1 MRNPSK
7 VSLAHNKNLC
17 NEFDEGGEG
26 VDYKYAGKGLE
37 RNEKILITEIAS
49 NSGKIKPSSYVKFYL
64 LASPFFFG

>member
-1 MRNPSK
+1 M
-7 VSLAHNKNLC
+7 
-17 NEFDEGGEG
+17 GE
-26 VDYKYAGKGLE
+26 DYKYAGKGLE